1 MELRAAELVRLA
13 PEEQFGQ
20 KSSIVLLHGKLRAMG
35 HAADV
40 PLADRGQ
47 PEGSERSKGKADD
60 GFEVRVQFEGPAV
73 VPWLWKVCGCPAMAD
88 VGYIHAFGDSMCTL
102 SNHSTSLS
110 SACLRPG
117 ESTAEGKQT

>member
-1 MELRAAELVRLA
+1 MLPPSPCCAVLSGLRRELRSAELVRLG

-20 KSSIVLLHGKLRAMG
+20 KSSIVLLRGKLRAMG

-47 PEGSERSKGKADD
+47 QEGSGRSKGPAED

-73 VPWLWKVCGCPAMAD
+73 VPWLWKVCGRPAVPAVVWSCAMW
-88 VGYIHAFGDSMCTL
+88 
-102 SNHSTSLS
+102 
-110 SACLRPG
+110 
-117 ESTAEGKQT
+117 